1 MLPALEKFADRL
13 KPHLYLWVAL
23 AVALPRLIFVGI
35 APNRNAYGNAPGLLA
50 LAKNMAEGRGYLDEE
65 GHPDSYF
72 NPGYPC
78 ILAGCRLLTGDSLVA
93 VKIAHILLD
102 IATAV
107 ALSWLLL
114 RIGSAF
120 TALSFATAFA
130 LHPLFIH
137 LGNNVNDE
145 PLLIFFVVTSFVALY
160 QAIDRPSMG
169 RFSLAGLLLGL
180 AIFTKST
187 PILLPFVV
195 TGAMFL
201 VTRKMKANRVTHW
214 LAYLLASII
223 VPLPWAYRNYVVFGH
238 FSFSTR
244 GIGTNL
250 WWGSDPRIFAT
261 YGKAQRVAANE
272 IEIEMVTK
280 GIQPPAENTVLDRE
294 RWRLR
299 MAVQQY
305 KELLHQPGSL
315 ARILFLKATRT
326 LYATEDRPS
335 AHLPL
340 ILLQIP
346 TILLAVYG
354 TVRLWKRAET
364 RVLAWLL
371 VLYIGYYYS
380 IVSAGMP
387 MVRYFVP
394 ALPLLLAAAA
404 VGLVAL
410 LSTMCATEKPK
421 LLARP

>member
-1 MLPALEKFADRL
+1 
-13 KPHLYLWVAL
+13 
-23 AVALPRLIFVGI
+23 
-35 APNRNAYGNAPGLLA
+35 
-50 LAKNMAEGRGYLDEE
+50 
-65 GHPDSYF
+65 
-72 NPGYPC
+72 
-78 ILAGCRLLTGDSLVA
+78 
-93 VKIAHILLD
+93 
-102 IATAV
+102 
-107 ALSWLLL
+107 
-114 RIGSAF
+114 
-120 TALSFATAFA
+120 
-130 LHPLFIH
+130 
-137 LGNNVNDE
+137 
-145 PLLIFFVVTSFVALY
+145 
-160 QAIDRPSMG
+160 MG

-315 ARILFLKATRT
+315 ARVLFLKATRT